1 MANVKVILTKDVE
14 GWGTIGDIIDVK
26 RGFARNY
33 LIPKGY
39 ALEATENNIR
49 HVNEILRQKRRK
61 LEREKAKAEELFK
74 KLEGLEIEIARA
86 VGTTGKLFGSVNT
99 ADIVEALKEKDIK
112 VDKKKIMLRN
122 PIRNIGAF
130 NIKVRLHP
138 EITAT
143 IKVHVVPE
151 NI

>member
-1 MANVKVILTKDVE
+1 MKVILTKDVE

-39 ALEATENNIR
+39 ALEATENNIK
-49 HVNEILRQKRRK
+49 HIQEILKQKRRK

-74 KLEGLEIEIARA
+74 KLDGMVIEIAKP
-86 VGTTGKLFGSVNT
+86 VGTTGKLFGSITTN
-99 ADIVEALKEKDIK
+99 DIVEALKEKGIEI
-112 VDKKKIMLRN
+112 DKKKIMLRN
-122 PIRNIGAF
+122 PIKNLGGF
-130 NIKVRLHP
+130 NIKIRLHP

-143 IKVHVVPE
+143 IKLNVVPE
-151 NI
+151 NL